1 MKNKNFKTKFSIK
14 DYFYYLL
21 FILIK
26 YINYFFSFIINY
38 IFYSSKSLFN
48 YLYGN
53 MVPMVNIIVK
63 SRNIYNFPF
72 IISFQKVS
80 IFNKIE
86 I

>member
-26 YINYFFSFIINY
+26 YINYCFPFIINY

-48 YLYGN
+48 YLYG
-53 MVPMVNIIVK
+53 NIIVK

>member
-26 YINYFFSFIINY
+26 YINYCFPFIINY

-53 MVPMVNIIVK
+53 NGPTVK

-80 IFNKIE
+80 IFIKFE

>member
-26 YINYFFSFIINY
+26 YINYCFPFIINY
-38 IFYSSKSLFN
+38 IFYSSKSLFT

-53 MVPMVNIIVK
+53 FIVK